1 MYYNLK
7 LKVKKMKKQTKEVF
21 KDIPNYEGM
30 YQASNLGRV
39 KSLKFNRE
47 RILKTLDNGKGY
59 LFVGLSCE
67 GKQKQKSVHQI
78 MAITFLN
85 HTPDGYN
92 GLIVDHKDND
102 KLNNRLENL
111 QLVTAR
117 YNLSK
122 DKKGCTSKYTGVC
135 WHKTYNKWISAII
148 INGKKKH
155 LGYFIDEYDAHLA
168 YQSKL
173 KEILTNQ
180 IPKTK

>member
-1 MYYNLK
+1 
-7 LKVKKMKKQTKEVF
+7 MKEIF

-30 YQASNLGRV
+30 YQISDLGRL
-39 KSLKFNRE
+39 KSLKFNKE
-47 RILKTLDNGKGY
+47 RILKPAVGVNGY
-59 LFVGLSCE
+59 LFVILCRE
-67 GKQKQKSVHQI
+67 GKQKNITVHRL

-85 HTPDGYN
+85 HTPCGYK
-92 GLIVDHKDND
+92 IVVDHINCDEQD
-102 KLNNRLENL
+102 NRLENL
-111 QLVTAR
+111 QLISQR
-117 YNLSK
+117 ENSSK
-122 DKKGCTSKYTGVC
+122 DRKGSSKYTGVS

-155 LGYFIDEYDAHLA
+155 LGYFIDEYDEHLA

>member
-102 KLNNRLENL
+102 KSLYPFKSICCVIWLFKPVS
-111 QLVTAR
+111 VTLPCFVFISCLKGFKLPKLSQGFSITKVSV
-117 YNLSK
+117 NLS
-122 DKKGCTSKYTGVC
+122 TSLIVLVLYIVST
-135 WHKTYNKWISAII
+135 
-148 INGKKKH
+148 
-155 LGYFIDEYDAHLA
+155 
-168 YQSKL
+168 
-173 KEILTNQ
+173 LTRS
-180 IPKTK
+180 